1 MQEIKTEHTHQ
12 RKTTTL
18 FNCKACKDTGWIL
31 DENGYANRCECVAL
45 NISKNIVELAGIN
58 KEDEAKTFKN
68 FHKSKFDNINF
79 AKENAIEYV
88 KKFKEIEKNRFNS
101 ICLVGLMKNGE
112 KKGVGTGKTHL
123 GIAIT
128 NNLLHKGIAVRY
140 FSYREEMTKIKQT
153 ITDHEVYQRELNKWK
168 NCKVLFIDDMFKGK
182 ITESDVNIMFEIVN
196 HRYLN
201 RLPMIITSE
210 LDLDGMNNID
220 QAITSRI
227 FEMSRGFFNEMGG
240 DNANYRY
247 EKT

>member
-1 MQEIKTEHTHQ
+1 MQTQSDTHQ
-12 RKTTTL
+12 QKATMKS
-18 FNCKACKDTGWIL
+18 FNCKACKDTGWII
-31 DENGYANRCECVAL
+31 DENNYALKCECVAL

-68 FHKSKFDNINF
+68 FEKSKFDNINF

-101 ICLVGLMKNGE
+101 ICFLGIIENGE

-128 NNLLHKGIAVRY
+128 NNLLHKGVAVRY
-140 FSYREEMTKIKQT
+140 FSYREEITKIKQT

-168 NCKVLFIDDMFKGK
+168 TCKVLFIDDMFKGRT
-182 ITESDVNIMFEIVN
+182 TESDVNIMFEIVN
-196 HRYLN
+196 HRYLS

-210 LDLDGMNNID
+210 LDIDGMNNID

-227 FEMSRGFFNEMGG
+227 YEMSRGFINILGG
-240 DNANYRY
+240 NNANYRY
-247 EKT
+247 EKG